1 MFRATLLCDAAGCEL
16 DAELVGGKKAGFSR
30 HGEECGVDGALSLDC
45 GEAWVFTLSSGV
57 RWKLLLSDCAAV
69 ADKDGRLKPI

>member
-30 HGEECGVDGALSLDC
+30 HGEECGVDGALSLG
-45 GEAWVFTLSSGV
+45 GEAWVLTLSSGV
-57 RWKLLLSDCAAV
+57 HCKLLLSDCAAM